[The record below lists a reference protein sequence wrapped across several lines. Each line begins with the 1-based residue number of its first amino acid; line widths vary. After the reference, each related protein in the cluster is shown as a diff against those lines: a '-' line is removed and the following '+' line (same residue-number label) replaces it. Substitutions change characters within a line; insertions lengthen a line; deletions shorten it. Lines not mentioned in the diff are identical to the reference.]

1 VFKSRGK
8 GGSVH
13 IYTKQITMNLSARI
27 LIMRNI
33 PLLKSLTEEQLLLL
47 AEAAEYRKYPKNKLV
62 YDLGCKV
69 THVFLIEKGSVKL
82 GMLASCGKTLTKDI
96 VYDGEIF
103 SENVFGSQ
111 AISREFAETMMETRV
126 FEIPVDTF
134 RHIVV
139 GNPMFASK
147 VMDIIVARLQ
157 NLEERLQNFVFRKAK
172 ERIVHFIY
180 RSGLRRGIK
189 IGFNECLIDHGMS
202 HREIAFLT
210 DTSRQTVARIM
221 SELKRE
227 NYIHYG
233 SQKGSKILIRDMEL
247 LRDYRLAG

>member
-1 VFKSRGK
+1 M
-8 GGSVH
+8 H

-47 AEAAEYRKYPKNKLV
+47 AEAAEYRKYPKNKLI

-69 THVFLIEKGSVKL
+69 THVCLIEKGSVKL

-126 FEIPVDTF
+126 FAQKTMDF
-134 RHIVV
+134 KRL
-139 GNPMFASK
+139 NP
-147 VMDIIVARLQ
+147 
-157 NLEERLQNFVFRKAK
+157 
-172 ERIVHFIY
+172 
-180 RSGLRRGIK
+180 
-189 IGFNECLIDHGMS
+189 
-202 HREIAFLT
+202 
-210 DTSRQTVARIM
+210 QTVANR
-221 SELKRE
+221 EKKGERGRKRE
-227 NYIHYG
+227 RERKNG
-233 SQKGSKILIRDMEL
+233 RKNSEDRQSERGDRTKTASGEIR
-247 LRDYRLAG
+247 